1 MLFPA
6 VLFSLA
12 ALFKI
17 FFVAS
22 TIFFKIRSYQ
32 GSVSLR
38 KAKVLKAKMQ
48 SKTAAMKI
56 NQLEAMLL

>member
-1 MLFPA
+1 M
-6 VLFSLA
+6 A

-17 FFVAS
+17 FFVPS
-22 TIFFKIRSYQ
+22 TIFFKIGSYQ

-48 SKTAAMKI
+48 SKTATMKI